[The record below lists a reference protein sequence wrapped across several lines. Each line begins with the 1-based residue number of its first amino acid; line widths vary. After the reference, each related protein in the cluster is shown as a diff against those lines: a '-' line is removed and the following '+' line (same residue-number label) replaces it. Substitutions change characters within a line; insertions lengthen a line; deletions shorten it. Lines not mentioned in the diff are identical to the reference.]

1 MNVVAM
7 RNDDTINE
15 VLDNIRELLTIKG
28 ESYSEEPAYIV
39 PIRDLHAQITIKAL
53 RAQMATSIIQEA
65 DELRDLIAY
74 STIAL
79 ARLIDERG
87 IQL

>member
-1 MNVVAM
+1 M
-7 RNDDTINE
+7 RNDDNINE
-15 VLDNIRELLTIKG
+15 VLDHIRELLTSKG

-39 PIRDLHAQITIKAL
+39 PISDLHAQIHIKAL
-53 RAQMATSIIQEA
+53 RAQQAISIIQEA

>member
-1 MNVVAM
+1 M
-7 RNDDTINE
+7 RNDETINE
-15 VLDNIRELLTIKG
+15 VLDNIKELLTSKG

-39 PIRDLHAQITIKAL
+39 PISDLHAQIHIKAL
-53 RAQMATSIIQEA
+53 RAQQAISIIQEA

>member
-15 VLDNIRELLTIKG
+15 VLDNTRELLTIKG

-39 PIRDLHAQITIKAL
+39 PIRDLHAQINIKAL

>member
-39 PIRDLHAQITIKAL
+39 PIRDLHAQIHIKAL
-53 RAQMATSIIQEA
+53 RAQQATSIIQEA

>member
-1 MNVVAM
+1 M

-39 PIRDLHAQITIKAL
+39 PISDLHSQITIKAL